1 MESVKTGKTNKVGK
15 NTEMAHTKTNK
26 ETHFKQV
33 SAITNRIR
41 SIGGIFTK
49 IAKKVREL
57 VKKHPK
63 KSSAAL
69 VVLTPVACKR
79 AKELDDKVQDKSK
92 QAEKEN
98 KINWWKYSGLTIATS
113 LLLAACSAGD
123 IDKQIELEQE
133 KQKTEQE
140 KKEAENARDRA
151 NKSEIEL
158 EQERQ
163 KTNKSGIE
171 LANSQIKAEQERQ
184 KTEQEKQKANKS
196 EIELEQQKQKT
207 INTQRDLIKEQK
219 DFIKETEQ
227 NCQEK
232 HGQLF
237 IKRARIKTGITT
249 GIAIEIEAECKT
261 PKPTK
266 TNQTPIQPKHLPN
279 SKHPHSQ
286 RGSKAQELIAYL
298 LFEQKDFI
306 IETEQKCQEKHN
318 QFFIKKA
325 GIKGG
330 AIEVEAECKTPKPTK
345 TNQTPIQP
353 KHLPN
358 SKQPHSQRG
367 SKAQELI
374 AYLQKEL
381 ESLPYSQKAIAK
393 QVDFYKPSSI
403 AYLELDPRDFKVTE
417 EWQNENLKIRSKAQA
432 KMLEMRKPQANLSP
446 SQSFLFVQ
454 RIFADINKEIEA
466 AANTEKKAEKVGY
479 GYSKRV

>member
-1 MESVKTGKTNKVGK
+1 MESVKTGRTNKVGK
-15 NTEMAHTKTNK
+15 NAETADTKANK
-26 ETHFKQV
+26 ETHFKQA
-33 SAITNRIR
+33 SAITNIIR
-41 SIGGIFTK
+41 SIGGFFTK
-49 IAKKVREL
+49 IVKKVREL

-63 KSSAAL
+63 KSRAAL
-69 VVLTPVACKR
+69 VVLTHVACRK

-98 KINWWKYSGLTIATS
+98 QINWWKYSGLTIAAS
-113 LLLAACSAGD
+113 LLLAACSVGD
-123 IDKQIELEQE
+123 IDKQIEL
-133 KQKTEQE
+133 EQE

-151 NKSEIEL
+151 NKSGIEL

-196 EIELEQQKQKT
+196 AIELEQQKQKT

-237 IKRARIKTGITT
+237 IKKARIKTGITT

-279 SKHPHSQ
+279 SK
-286 RGSKAQELIAYL
+286 
-298 LFEQKDFI
+298 
-306 IETEQKCQEKHN
+306 
-318 QFFIKKA
+318 
-325 GIKGG
+325 
-330 AIEVEAECKTPKPTK
+330 
-345 TNQTPIQP
+345 QP
-353 KHLPN
+353 R
-358 SKQPHSQRG
+358 SQRG

-393 QVDFYKPSSI
+393 QVDFYKPSSV
-403 AYLELDPRDFKVTE
+403 AYLELDPRDFNATE
-417 EWQNENLKIRSKAQA
+417 EWQKENLKIRSKAQA
-432 KMLEMRKPQANLSP
+432 KMLEMRSLKPDPQAHLP
-446 SQSFLFVQ
+446 TSQSLLLVQ
-454 RIFADINKEIEA
+454 KIFADVSKEIKVV
-466 AANTEKKAEKVGY
+466 ANTEKKAEKAGY

>member
-15 NTEMAHTKTNK
+15 NTEMANTKTNK

-57 VKKHPK
+57 VKKHPE

-69 VVLTPVACKR
+69 VVLTHVACKR

-98 KINWWKYSGLTIATS
+98 QINWWKYSGLTIATS
-113 LLLAACSAGD
+113 LLLAACSTGD

-133 KQKTEQE
+133 KQK
-140 KKEAENARDRA
+140 A
-151 NKSEIEL
+151 
-158 EQERQ
+158 
-163 KTNKSGIE
+163 NKSGIE
-171 LANSQIKAEQERQ
+171 LEQERQ

-237 IKRARIKTGITT
+237 IKKTRIKTGITT

-261 PKPTK
+261 PKPAK
-266 TNQTPIQPKHLPN
+266 TNQTP
-279 SKHPHSQ
+279 
-286 RGSKAQELIAYL
+286 
-298 LFEQKDFI
+298 
-306 IETEQKCQEKHN
+306 
-318 QFFIKKA
+318 
-325 GIKGG
+325 
-330 AIEVEAECKTPKPTK
+330 V
-345 TNQTPIQP
+345 QP

-367 SKAQELI
+367 SKAKELI

-393 QVDFYKPSSI
+393 QVDFYRPSSI

-446 SQSFLFVQ
+446 FQSFSILQNIV
-454 RIFADINKEIEA
+454 ADINKEIEA

>member
-1 MESVKTGKTNKVGK
+1 MESVKTGKTSKVGK
-15 NTEMAHTKTNK
+15 NTETADTKANK
-26 ETHFKQV
+26 ETHFKQA
-33 SAITNRIR
+33 SAITNMLR
-41 SIGGIFTK
+41 SIGGFFTK
-49 IAKKVREL
+49 IMKKVREL

-63 KSSAAL
+63 KSRAAL
-69 VVLTPVACKR
+69 VVLTHVACKR

-98 KINWWKYSGLTIATS
+98 QINWWKYSGLTIAAS
-113 LLLAACSAGD
+113 LLLAACSTGD
-123 IDKQIELEQE
+123 TDKQIELEQE
-133 KQKTEQE
+133 KQKANKSGIELEQERQKTEQE
-140 KKEAENARDRA
+140 RQKT

-227 NCQEK
+227 NCQE
-232 HGQLF
+232 
-237 IKRARIKTGITT
+237 
-249 GIAIEIEAECKT
+249 
-261 PKPTK
+261 
-266 TNQTPIQPKHLPN
+266 N
-279 SKHPHSQ
+279 
-286 RGSKAQELIAYL
+286 
-298 LFEQKDFI
+298 
-306 IETEQKCQEKHN
+306 HN
-318 QFFIKKA
+318 QFFIKKV

-330 AIEVEAECKTPKPTK
+330 IAIEVEAECKTPKPTK

-358 SKQPHSQRG
+358 SKQPRSQRG

-374 AYLQKEL
+374 TYLQKEL

-403 AYLELDPRDFKVTE
+403 AYLELDPRDFNVTE
-417 EWQNENLKIRSKAQA
+417 EWQKENLKIRSKAQA
-432 KMLEMRKPQANLSP
+432 KMLEMRNPQAHLSN
-446 SQSFLFVQ
+446 SQSLLFVQ
-454 RIFADINKEIEA
+454 KIFADVSKEIKVV
-466 AANTEKKAEKVGY
+466 ANTEKKVEKAGY
-479 GYSKRV
+479 GYSKRM

>member
-1 MESVKTGKTNKVGK
+1 MKSVKTGKTNKVGK
-15 NTEMAHTKTNK
+15 NAETANTKANK

-33 SAITNRIR
+33 SAITNTLR

-63 KSSAAL
+63 KSNVAL
-69 VVLTPVACKR
+69 VVLTHVACKR

-98 KINWWKYSGLTIATS
+98 QINWWKYSGLTIATS
-113 LLLAACSAGD
+113 LLLAACNAGD

-133 KQKTEQE
+133 K
-140 KKEAENARDRA
+140 KEVENARDRA
-151 NKSEIEL
+151 NKSGIEL
-158 EQERQ
+158 EQQRQKTEQERQ

-171 LANSQIKAEQERQ
+171 LEQQRQKTEQERQ
-184 KTEQEKQKANKS
+184 KTNKS
-196 EIELEQQKQKT
+196 GIELEQQRQKAEQEKQKT

-237 IKRARIKTGITT
+237 IKKARIKTGITT

-279 SKHPHSQ
+279 SK
-286 RGSKAQELIAYL
+286 
-298 LFEQKDFI
+298 
-306 IETEQKCQEKHN
+306 
-318 QFFIKKA
+318 
-325 GIKGG
+325 
-330 AIEVEAECKTPKPTK
+330 
-345 TNQTPIQP
+345 
-353 KHLPN
+353 
-358 SKQPHSQRG
+358 QPHSQRG
-367 SKAQELI
+367 SKAQEFI

-393 QVDFYKPSSI
+393 QVNFYKPSSI

-432 KMLEMRKPQANLSP
+432 KMLEMRNPQAHPST
-446 SQSFLFVQ
+446 SQSLLFVQ
-454 RIFADINKEIEA
+454 KIFADVNKEIKVV
-466 AANTEKKAEKVGY
+466 ANTEKKAEKAGY

>member
-1 MESVKTGKTNKVGK
+1 MKSVKTGKTNKVGK
-15 NTEMAHTKTNK
+15 NTEMANTKTNK

-33 SAITNRIR
+33 SAITNTLR

-49 IAKKVREL
+49 IVKKVREL
-57 VKKHPK
+57 FKKHPK
-63 KSSAAL
+63 KSNVAL
-69 VVLTPVACKR
+69 VVLTHVACKR

-98 KINWWKYSGLTIATS
+98 QINWWKYSGLTIATS

-133 KQKTEQE
+133 KQKANKSGIELEQERQKTEQE
-140 KKEAENARDRA
+140 KQKA

-237 IKRARIKTGITT
+237 IKKTRIKTGITT

-261 PKPTK
+261 PKPAK
-266 TNQTPIQPKHLPN
+266 TNQ
-279 SKHPHSQ
+279 
-286 RGSKAQELIAYL
+286 
-298 LFEQKDFI
+298 
-306 IETEQKCQEKHN
+306 
-318 QFFIKKA
+318 
-325 GIKGG
+325 
-330 AIEVEAECKTPKPTK
+330 TPKPTK

-353 KHLPN
+353 KHFPN

-381 ESLPYSQKAIAK
+381 ESLPYSQKTIAK
-393 QVDFYKPSSI
+393 QVNFYRPSSI

-432 KMLEMRKPQANLSP
+432 KMLEMRNPQAHLSA
-446 SQSFLFVQ
+446 SQSLLFVQ
-454 RIFADINKEIEA
+454 KIFADINKEVEA
-466 AANTEKKAEKVGY
+466 AADTEKKAEKAGY

>member
-15 NTEMAHTKTNK
+15 NAETANTKANK
-26 ETHFKQV
+26 ETHFKQAN
-33 SAITNRIR
+33 AITNTLR

-49 IAKKVREL
+49 IMKRVRGL

-63 KSSAAL
+63 KSNAAL
-69 VVLTPVACKR
+69 VVLTHAACKR

-98 KINWWKYSGLTIATS
+98 QINWWKYSGLTIATS

-133 KQKTEQE
+133 K
-140 KKEAENARDRA
+140 KEAENARDRA
-151 NKSEIEL
+151 NKS
-158 EQERQ
+158 
-163 KTNKSGIE
+163 G
-171 LANSQIKAEQERQ
+171 
-184 KTEQEKQKANKS
+184 
-196 EIELEQQKQKT
+196 IELEQQKQKT

-237 IKRARIKTGITT
+237 IKKTRITTGVTT

-279 SKHPHSQ
+279 SK
-286 RGSKAQELIAYL
+286 
-298 LFEQKDFI
+298 
-306 IETEQKCQEKHN
+306 
-318 QFFIKKA
+318 
-325 GIKGG
+325 
-330 AIEVEAECKTPKPTK
+330 
-345 TNQTPIQP
+345 QP
-353 KHLPN
+353 R
-358 SKQPHSQRG
+358 SQRG

-393 QVDFYKPSSI
+393 QVNFYRPSSI

-417 EWQNENLKIRSKAQA
+417 EWQKENLKIRSKAQA
-432 KMLEMRKPQANLSP
+432 KMLEMRSPQAHLP
-446 SQSFLFVQ
+446 TSQSLLFIQ
-454 RIFADINKEIEA
+454 KIFADVSKEIKVV
-466 AANTEKKAEKVGY
+466 ANTEKKVEKAGY

>member
-1 MESVKTGKTNKVGK
+1 MGKIVFKKRLAMESVKTGKTNKVGK

-33 SAITNRIR
+33 GAITNILR

-49 IAKKVREL
+49 IVSKVRGL

-63 KSSAAL
+63 KSNVAL
-69 VVLTPVACKR
+69 VVLTHVACKK

-113 LLLAACSAGD
+113 LLLAACSVGD

-133 KQKTEQE
+133 KQKANKSGIELEQERQKTEQE
-140 KKEAENARDRA
+140 KQKA

-184 KTEQEKQKANKS
+184 KTEQE
-196 EIELEQQKQKT
+196 KQKT

-266 TNQTPIQPKHLPN
+266 TNQTPIQPKH
-279 SKHPHSQ
+279 
-286 RGSKAQELIAYL
+286 
-298 LFEQKDFI
+298 F
-306 IETEQKCQEKHN
+306 
-318 QFFIKKA
+318 
-325 GIKGG
+325 
-330 AIEVEAECKTPKPTK
+330 
-345 TNQTPIQP
+345 
-353 KHLPN
+353 PN

-367 SKAQELI
+367 SKAQEFI

-393 QVDFYKPSSI
+393 QVNFYKPSSI
-403 AYLELDPRDFKVTE
+403 ACLELDSRDFKVTE
-417 EWQNENLKIRSKAQA
+417 EWQKENLKIRSKAQA
-432 KMLEMRKPQANLSP
+432 KMLEMRDLKPDPQAHLST
-446 SQSFLFVQ
+446 SQSLLFVQ
-454 RIFADINKEIEA
+454 KIFADISKEIEA
-466 AANTEKKAEKVGY
+466 AANTEKKAEKAGY

>member
-1 MESVKTGKTNKVGK
+1 MKSVKTGKTNKVGK
-15 NTEMAHTKTNK
+15 NTEMANTKANK

-33 SAITNRIR
+33 SAIINTLK

-63 KSSAAL
+63 KSNAAL
-69 VVLTPVACKR
+69 VVLTHVACRK

-98 KINWWKYSGLTIATS
+98 QINWWKYSGLTIATS
-113 LLLAACSAGD
+113 LLLAACNVGD

-133 KQKTEQE
+133 KQKANKSGIELEQQRQKTEQE
-140 KKEAENARDRA
+140 RQKT
-151 NKSEIEL
+151 NKSGIEL

-237 IKRARIKTGITT
+237 IKKARIKTGITT

-261 PKPTK
+261 PKP
-266 TNQTPIQPKHLPN
+266 
-279 SKHPHSQ
+279 
-286 RGSKAQELIAYL
+286 A
-298 LFEQKDFI
+298 
-306 IETEQKCQEKHN
+306 
-318 QFFIKKA
+318 
-325 GIKGG
+325 
-330 AIEVEAECKTPKPTK
+330 K

-358 SKQPHSQRG
+358 SKQPRSQRG

-403 AYLELDPRDFKVTE
+403 AYLELDPRDFNATE
-417 EWQNENLKIRSKAQA
+417 ECNYLASSKLLNLL
-432 KMLEMRKPQANLSP
+432 MLT
-446 SQSFLFVQ
+446 F
-454 RIFADINKEIEA
+454 
-466 AANTEKKAEKVGY
+466 
-479 GYSKRV
+479 

>member
-1 MESVKTGKTNKVGK
+1 MESVKTGRTNKVGK
-15 NTEMAHTKTNK
+15 NAEMANTKTNK

-33 SAITNRIR
+33 SVITNTLR
-41 SIGGIFTK
+41 SIGGFFTK
-49 IAKKVREL
+49 IMKRVREL
-57 VKKHPK
+57 IKKHPE

-69 VVLTPVACKR
+69 VVLTHVACKR

-98 KINWWKYSGLTIATS
+98 QINWWKYSGLTIATS

-133 KQKTEQE
+133 KQKANKSGIELEQERQKTEQE
-140 KKEAENARDRA
+140 KQKA

-237 IKRARIKTGITT
+237 IKKTRIKTGITT

-279 SKHPHSQ
+279 SKQPRSQ
-286 RGSKAQELIAYL
+286 RGSKAQELIAY
-298 LFEQKDFI
+298 
-306 IETEQKCQEKHN
+306 
-318 QFFIKKA
+318 
-325 GIKGG
+325 
-330 AIEVEAECKTPKPTK
+330 
-345 TNQTPIQP
+345 
-353 KHLPN
+353 
-358 SKQPHSQRG
+358 
-367 SKAQELI
+367 
-374 AYLQKEL
+374 
-381 ESLPYSQKAIAK
+381 
-393 QVDFYKPSSI
+393 
-403 AYLELDPRDFKVTE
+403 
-417 EWQNENLKIRSKAQA
+417 
-432 KMLEMRKPQANLSP
+432 
-446 SQSFLFVQ
+446 
-454 RIFADINKEIEA
+454 
-466 AANTEKKAEKVGY
+466 
-479 GYSKRV
+479 

>member
-1 MESVKTGKTNKVGK
+1 MESGKTNKIGK
-15 NTEMAHTKTNK
+15 NTEMANTKTNK

-33 SAITNRIR
+33 SAIINTLR

-63 KSSAAL
+63 KSDAAL
-69 VVLTPVACKR
+69 VVLTHAACKK

-98 KINWWKYSGLTIATS
+98 QINWWKYSGLTIATS
-113 LLLAACSAGD
+113 LLLAACNVGD
-123 IDKQIELEQE
+123 IDKQIEL
-133 KQKTEQE
+133 EQE

-151 NKSEIEL
+151 NKSGIEL
-158 EQERQ
+158 EQERQKTNKSGIELEQQRQKTEQEKQ

-171 LANSQIKAEQERQ
+171 LANSQIKAEQER
-184 KTEQEKQKANKS
+184 
-196 EIELEQQKQKT
+196 QKT

-237 IKRARIKTGITT
+237 IKKTRIKTGITT

-261 PKPTK
+261 PKPAK
-266 TNQTPIQPKHLPN
+266 TNQTPTQPKHLPN
-279 SKHPHSQ
+279 SKQPRSQ
-286 RGSKAQELIAYL
+286 RGSKAQELI
-298 LFEQKDFI
+298 
-306 IETEQKCQEKHN
+306 T
-318 QFFIKKA
+318 
-325 GIKGG
+325 
-330 AIEVEAECKTPKPTK
+330 
-345 TNQTPIQP
+345 
-353 KHLPN
+353 
-358 SKQPHSQRG
+358 
-367 SKAQELI
+367 
-374 AYLQKEL
+374 YLQKEL

-417 EWQNENLKIRSKAQA
+417 EWQKENLKIRSKAQA
-432 KMLEMRKPQANLSP
+432 KMLEMRDLKPDSQAHLP
-446 SQSFLFVQ
+446 TSQSLLFVQ
-454 RIFADINKEIEA
+454 KIFADINKEIRIV
-466 AANTEKKAEKVGY
+466 ANTEKKAEKAGY
-479 GYSKRV
+479 GYSKRM

>member
-15 NTEMAHTKTNK
+15 NTEMVNAKTNK
-26 ETHFKQV
+26 ETHFKQA
-33 SAITNRIR
+33 SAITNTLR

-49 IAKKVREL
+49 IIKRVREL

-63 KSSAAL
+63 KSKVAL
-69 VVLTPVACKR
+69 VVLTHAACKR

-98 KINWWKYSGLTIATS
+98 QINWWKYSGLTIAAS
-113 LLLAACSAGD
+113 LLLAACNVGD
-123 IDKQIELEQE
+123 IDKQIEL
-133 KQKTEQE
+133 EQE

-151 NKSEIEL
+151 NKSGIEL

-237 IKRARIKTGITT
+237 IKKTRIKTGIAT

-261 PKPTK
+261 PKPAK

-279 SKHPHSQ
+279 P
-286 RGSKAQELIAYL
+286 
-298 LFEQKDFI
+298 
-306 IETEQKCQEKHN
+306 
-318 QFFIKKA
+318 
-325 GIKGG
+325 
-330 AIEVEAECKTPKPTK
+330 
-345 TNQTPIQP
+345 
-353 KHLPN
+353 
-358 SKQPHSQRG
+358 KQPHSQRG
-367 SKAQELI
+367 SKTQELI

-417 EWQNENLKIRSKAQA
+417 EWQKENLKIRSKAQA
-432 KMLEMRKPQANLSP
+432 KMLEMRHLKPDPQAHLP
-446 SQSFLFVQ
+446 TSQSLLFVQ
-454 RIFADINKEIEA
+454 KIFADINKEIKVV
-466 AANTEKKAEKVGY
+466 ANTEKKVEKAGY

>member
-1 MESVKTGKTNKVGK
+1 MESVKTEKTNRVGK
-15 NTEMAHTKTNK
+15 NTETADTKANK

-33 SAITNRIR
+33 SAITNTIR
-41 SIGGIFTK
+41 SISGFFTK
-49 IAKKVREL
+49 IAKRVREL

-63 KSSAAL
+63 KSNAAL
-69 VVLTPVACKR
+69 VVLTHVACRK

-98 KINWWKYSGLTIATS
+98 QINWWKYSGLTIATS
-113 LLLAACSAGD
+113 LLLAACNAGD
-123 IDKQIELEQE
+123 TDKQIELEQE
-133 KQKTEQE
+133 QQKANKSGIELEQERQKTEQE
-140 KKEAENARDRA
+140 RQKT

-237 IKRARIKTGITT
+237 IKKARIKTGITT

-279 SKHPHSQ
+279 SK
-286 RGSKAQELIAYL
+286 
-298 LFEQKDFI
+298 
-306 IETEQKCQEKHN
+306 
-318 QFFIKKA
+318 
-325 GIKGG
+325 
-330 AIEVEAECKTPKPTK
+330 
-345 TNQTPIQP
+345 QP
-353 KHLPN
+353 R
-358 SKQPHSQRG
+358 SQRG

-403 AYLELDPRDFKVTE
+403 AYLELDPRDFNVTE
-417 EWQNENLKIRSKAQA
+417 EWQKENLKIRSKAQA
-432 KMLEMRKPQANLSP
+432 KMLEMRSLKPDSQAHLST
-446 SQSFLFVQ
+446 SQSL
-454 RIFADINKEIEA
+454 
-466 AANTEKKAEKVGY
+466 
-479 GYSKRV
+479 

>member
-15 NTEMAHTKTNK
+15 NTETANAKANK
-26 ETHFKQV
+26 ETHFKQA
-33 SAITNRIR
+33 STITNIIR
-41 SIGGIFTK
+41 SIGGFFTK
-49 IAKKVREL
+49 IVKKVREL

-63 KSSAAL
+63 KSEAAL
-69 VVLTPVACKR
+69 VVLTHVACKE
-79 AKELDDKVQDKSK
+79 AKKLDDKVQDKSK
-92 QAEKEN
+92 QTEKEN
-98 KINWWKYSGLTIATS
+98 QINWWKYSGLTIAAS

-123 IDKQIELEQE
+123 TDKQIELEQE
-133 KQKTEQE
+133 KQKANKSGIELEQERQKTEQE
-140 KKEAENARDRA
+140 RQKT

-237 IKRARIKTGITT
+237 IKKARIKTGITT

-279 SKHPHSQ
+279 SK
-286 RGSKAQELIAYL
+286 
-298 LFEQKDFI
+298 
-306 IETEQKCQEKHN
+306 
-318 QFFIKKA
+318 
-325 GIKGG
+325 
-330 AIEVEAECKTPKPTK
+330 
-345 TNQTPIQP
+345 QP
-353 KHLPN
+353 R
-358 SKQPHSQRG
+358 SQRG

-403 AYLELDPRDFKVTE
+403 AYLELDPRDFKATE
-417 EWQNENLKIRSKAQA
+417 EWQKENLKIRSKAQA
-432 KMLEMRKPQANLSP
+432 KMLEMRSLKPDPQAHLST
-446 SQSFLFVQ
+446 SQSLLLVQ
-454 RIFADINKEIEA
+454 KIFADVSKEIEA
-466 AANTEKKAEKVGY
+466 AANTEKKAEKAGY
-479 GYSKRV
+479 GYSKRM

>member
-1 MESVKTGKTNKVGK
+1 MELVKTGKTNKVGK

-33 SAITNRIR
+33 SAITNRLR

-63 KSSAAL
+63 KSNVAL
-69 VVLTPVACKR
+69 VVLTHVACKR

-113 LLLAACSAGD
+113 LLLAACNVGD

-133 KQKTEQE
+133 KQK
-140 KKEAENARDRA
+140 A
-151 NKSEIEL
+151 NKSGIEL

-171 LANSQIKAEQERQ
+171 LEQQRQKTEQEKQKTNKSEIELANSQIKAEQEKQ
-184 KTEQEKQKANKS
+184 KTEQEKQKTNKS
-196 EIELEQQKQKT
+196 GIELEQQKQKT

-237 IKRARIKTGITT
+237 IKKTRIKTGITT

-261 PKPTK
+261 PKP
-266 TNQTPIQPKHLPN
+266 
-279 SKHPHSQ
+279 
-286 RGSKAQELIAYL
+286 A
-298 LFEQKDFI
+298 
-306 IETEQKCQEKHN
+306 
-318 QFFIKKA
+318 
-325 GIKGG
+325 
-330 AIEVEAECKTPKPTK
+330 K

-403 AYLELDPRDFKVTE
+403 AYLELDPRDFKVTK

-432 KMLEMRKPQANLSP
+432 KMLEMRKPQANLST
-446 SQSFLFVQ
+446 SQSLLFVQ
-454 RIFADINKEIEA
+454 KIFADINKEIKVV
-466 AANTEKKAEKVGY
+466 ANTEKKAEKAGY
-479 GYSKRV
+479 GYSKRM

>member
-1 MESVKTGKTNKVGK
+1 MKTGKTNKVGK
-15 NTEMAHTKTNK
+15 NTEMANTKTNK

-33 SAITNRIR
+33 SAITNTLK

-63 KSSAAL
+63 KSNVAL
-69 VVLTPVACKR
+69 VVLTHVVCKR

-98 KINWWKYSGLTIATS
+98 QINWWKYSGLTIATS
-113 LLLAACSAGD
+113 LLLVACSAGD

-140 KKEAENARDRA
+140 QQKTEQEKQKA
-151 NKSEIEL
+151 NKSGIEL

-184 KTEQEKQKANKS
+184 KTEQEKQKTNKS

-279 SKHPHSQ
+279 SK
-286 RGSKAQELIAYL
+286 
-298 LFEQKDFI
+298 
-306 IETEQKCQEKHN
+306 
-318 QFFIKKA
+318 
-325 GIKGG
+325 
-330 AIEVEAECKTPKPTK
+330 
-345 TNQTPIQP
+345 
-353 KHLPN
+353 
-358 SKQPHSQRG
+358 QPHSQRG

-393 QVDFYKPSSI
+393 QVDFYRPSSI

-432 KMLEMRKPQANLSP
+432 KMLEMRNLKLDPQAHLST
-446 SQSFLFVQ
+446 SQSLLFVQ
-454 RIFADINKEIEA
+454 KIFADINKEIKVV
-466 AANTEKKAEKVGY
+466 ANTEKKAEKAGY
-479 GYSKRV
+479 GYSKRM

>member
-1 MESVKTGKTNKVGK
+1 MKLVKTAKTNKVSK
-15 NTEMAHTKTNK
+15 NAEIANTKANK
-26 ETHFKQV
+26 ETHFKQA
-33 SAITNRIR
+33 SAITNTLK

-57 VKKHPK
+57 FKKHPK
-63 KSSAAL
+63 KSNVVL
-69 VVLTPVACKR
+69 VVLTHVACKR

-113 LLLAACSAGD
+113 LLLAACSTGD

-133 KQKTEQE
+133 KQKANKSGIELEQERQKTEQE
-140 KKEAENARDRA
+140 KQKA

-207 INTQRDLIKEQK
+207 INTQKDLIKEQK

-237 IKRARIKTGITT
+237 IKKTRIKTGITT
-249 GIAIEIEAECKT
+249 GIAIEI
-261 PKPTK
+261 
-266 TNQTPIQPKHLPN
+266 
-279 SKHPHSQ
+279 
-286 RGSKAQELIAYL
+286 
-298 LFEQKDFI
+298 
-306 IETEQKCQEKHN
+306 
-318 QFFIKKA
+318 
-325 GIKGG
+325 
-330 AIEVEAECKTPKPTK
+330 EAECKTPKPTK

-432 KMLEMRKPQANLSP
+432 KMLEMRNPQANLSP
-446 SQSFLFVQ
+446 SQSLLFVQ
-454 RIFADINKEIEA
+454 KIFADINKEIKVV
-466 AANTEKKAEKVGY
+466 ANTEKKAEKAGY
-479 GYSKRV
+479 GYSKRM